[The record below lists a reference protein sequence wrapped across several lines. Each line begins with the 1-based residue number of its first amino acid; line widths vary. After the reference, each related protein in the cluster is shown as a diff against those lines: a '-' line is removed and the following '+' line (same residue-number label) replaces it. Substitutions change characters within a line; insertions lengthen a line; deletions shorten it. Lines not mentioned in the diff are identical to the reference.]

1 VRLENPNG
9 QLSVNLL
16 ALWRFVPPVMS
27 LWPPTPFEPKNLG
40 TLSTRG
46 PKARR
51 SMPYGPLERTRR
63 SSGTAEFAL
72 PANQQ
77 NWSRLGFSISTFS
90 TAAAN
95 LLELANGC
103 SVQKT
108 RPRYGSGAGSPLT
121 CQLLHDDPIKV
132 SSINWRRPCGSS
144 SHRPHEHRSL
154 QSTLSTLGDTHD

>member
-16 ALWRFVPPVMS
+16 ASWRFVPPVMS
-27 LWPPTPFEPKNLG
+27 PWSPTPFEPKNLG

-51 SMPYGPLERTRR
+51 SMPYGPLERPRR

-90 TAAAN
+90 TAAAT
-95 LLELANGC
+95 C
-103 SVQKT
+103 SSWPAAVVFRRQD
-108 RPRYGSGAGSPLT
+108 RYTVRGLD
-121 CQLLHDDPIKV
+121 LRKV
-132 SSINWRRPCGSS
+132 SSINSNRSCGSS
-144 SHRPHEHRSL
+144 SHRHHEHRSL
-154 QSTLSTLGDTHD
+154 LGGPSLQSDNE